1 MKMVP
6 AVYKSETKPKIKY
19 MKSPNIMILGVG
31 CSLLTDEGFGI
42 HVINELERRYSFEE
56 NISVVDGGVLGIN
69 LLGVIC
75 DVDELI
81 VVDVIRNDGEPGTL
95 YRLDHDDIPDRV
107 RAKNSLHQID
117 FLEAMT
123 LCRHGLGKAPHTVIL
138 GVEPLDITTY
148 TVELTPV
155 IQNRMEEMIELVL
168 KEVKNLGGD
177 YQAKGVE
184 NHVSSHSL

>member
-1 MKMVP
+1 
-6 AVYKSETKPKIKY
+6 

-42 HVINELERRYSFEE
+42 HVINELHRRYAFGE
-56 NISVVDGGVLGIN
+56 NISVMDGGVLGMH
-69 LLGVIC
+69 LLGVISE
-75 DVDELI
+75 VDELI
-81 VVDVIRNDGEPGTL
+81 VVDVIRNDGEPGAL
-95 YRLDHDDIPDRV
+95 YRIDHDDIPDRV

-138 GVEPLDITTY
+138 GVEPQDITSF

-155 IQNRMEEMIELVL
+155 IQNRMEEMIDLVL
-168 KEVKNLGGD
+168 KEVKSIGGD
-177 YQAKGVE
+177 YQIKGVE